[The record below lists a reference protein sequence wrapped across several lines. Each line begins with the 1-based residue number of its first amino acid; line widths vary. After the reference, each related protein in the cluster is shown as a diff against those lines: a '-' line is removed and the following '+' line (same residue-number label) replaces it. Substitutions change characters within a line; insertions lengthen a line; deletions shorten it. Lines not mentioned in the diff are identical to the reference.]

1 MLRYLLAIFF
11 LSIASAVSAQGL
23 KIYGRITTSK
33 LEPIAFVS
41 VQLKE
46 LRTGTV
52 TKEDGTFELYVEGG
66 QYNLVV
72 SMIGYKTRQLGI
84 VVEKDYQQNIILEED
99 DSHLEEVIVK
109 AKVRD
114 RAEEVVR
121 SVIQNKE
128 KIQATAGAYSAKVY
142 IKAVQQDSLT
152 RKNKNQKNSNVLTG
166 DEDLNGMAMTEI
178 SLKMDFES
186 ANRTKEER
194 YGVKKIGDPSRL
206 FYLTTTDGIFNF
218 YDNLIKVPA
227 ISATPFLSPIS
238 YSGLIAYKFKTIK
251 IERIGGHKIY
261 TISVKPRQMSNAT
274 VDGEIVVMDSAFVL
288 METHFTFPKYHLP
301 EYDYFQIDQQYSYVQ
316 NKSWLLSRQEFT
328 YYSKSNRQR
337 LSGHTVATFSDYEL
351 NKQFAKR
358 YFGPE
363 VSATAQS
370 AYQKD
375 SLFWQTVRTEPLTPK
390 EIRFIQYRDS
400 MYRVSHTKDYL
411 DSVDRYI
418 NKITWKKMGFT
429 GQSFYNREKERT
441 WHLPPAVSLIE
452 PFAFG
457 GPRLRGYFFYSKI
470 YPSRKNLSLYSS
482 LSYGL
487 RNNDVNG
494 NFHLVRTYNPFN
506 RGFYR
511 VTAGRDFKF
520 IFEGDAYI
528 NLIKRNNYYLNNYF
542 GIGQGLELVNGLFL
556 FTDIDITLRR
566 SVSKYKTGSLIDSV
580 FIQKPDQN
588 RAVAFDP
595 YNAVY
600 GKVRLQYTPKQ
611 RYLRE
616 PKEKVILGS
625 VWPTFYVTLRKGLPS
640 ILNSQVNFD
649 YLELG
654 MEQQLN
660 LGLLGNT
667 RYTVKTGSF
676 INQRKLQ
683 LIDYQFQRK
692 GDPFLY
698 MNPDEAFQSLDSTFP
713 LFKRFYQGHLVH
725 ELNGALLNKIP
736 LLKKLQLREVAGAG
750 FLLAPE
756 RNLRYAEVFTGVERV
771 FKWPFNPL
779 TKFKIGAYVVG
790 SVANKFSNPIRFKV
804 GLTTWDIE
812 RNKWH

>member
-756 RNLRYAEVFTGVERV
+756 RYLRYAEVFTGVERV

>member
-261 TISVKPRQMSNAT
+261 TISVKPRQ
-274 VDGEIVVMDSAFVL
+274 
-288 METHFTFPKYHLP
+288 
-301 EYDYFQIDQQYSYVQ
+301 
-316 NKSWLLSRQEFT
+316 
-328 YYSKSNRQR
+328 
-337 LSGHTVATFSDYEL
+337 
-351 NKQFAKR
+351 
-358 YFGPE
+358 
-363 VSATAQS
+363 
-370 AYQKD
+370 
-375 SLFWQTVRTEPLTPK
+375 
-390 EIRFIQYRDS
+390 
-400 MYRVSHTKDYL
+400 
-411 DSVDRYI
+411 
-418 NKITWKKMGFT
+418 
-429 GQSFYNREKERT
+429 
-441 WHLPPAVSLIE
+441 
-452 PFAFG
+452 
-457 GPRLRGYFFYSKI
+457 
-470 YPSRKNLSLYSS
+470 
-482 LSYGL
+482 
-487 RNNDVNG
+487 
-494 NFHLVRTYNPFN
+494 
-506 RGFYR
+506 
-511 VTAGRDFKF
+511 
-520 IFEGDAYI
+520 
-528 NLIKRNNYYLNNYF
+528 
-542 GIGQGLELVNGLFL
+542 
-556 FTDIDITLRR
+556 
-566 SVSKYKTGSLIDSV
+566 
-580 FIQKPDQN
+580 
-588 RAVAFDP
+588 
-595 YNAVY
+595 
-600 GKVRLQYTPKQ
+600 
-611 RYLRE
+611 
-616 PKEKVILGS
+616 
-625 VWPTFYVTLRKGLPS
+625 
-640 ILNSQVNFD
+640 
-649 YLELG
+649 
-654 MEQQLN
+654 
-660 LGLLGNT
+660 
-667 RYTVKTGSF
+667 
-676 INQRKLQ
+676 
-683 LIDYQFQRK
+683 
-692 GDPFLY
+692 
-698 MNPDEAFQSLDSTFP
+698 
-713 LFKRFYQGHLVH
+713 
-725 ELNGALLNKIP
+725 
-736 LLKKLQLREVAGAG
+736 
-750 FLLAPE
+750 
-756 RNLRYAEVFTGVERV
+756 
-771 FKWPFNPL
+771 
-779 TKFKIGAYVVG
+779 
-790 SVANKFSNPIRFKV
+790 
-804 GLTTWDIE
+804 
-812 RNKWH
+812 